1 MATRSIIGYYNEET
15 NKIHATYCHLDGYP
29 EWMVD
34 ALRDLVTDHGF
45 DAFAAN
51 IENAAKGGG
60 IRSIPKNGKEWN
72 CFNESDTD
80 WLETLP
86 AALSAHQINDLYQ
99 DSGIEHV
106 WVLSRQNKPLVNKQ
120 SAIIAHMPVGSE
132 NSWTYRDAFHMPKSA
147 AKTDQM
153 VLSFA

>member
-29 EWMVD
+29 KWMVD
-34 ALRDLVTDHGF
+34 ALRDFVTDHGF
-45 DAFAAN
+45 DAFAEA

-60 IRSIPKNGKEWN
+60 IRSIPQLGKEWD
-72 CFNESDTD
+72 CFNDSES

-99 DSGIEHV
+99 DSGMEHV
-106 WVLSRQNKPLVNKQ
+106 WVLSRLRTCPGDTQ

-132 NSWTYRDAFHMPKSA
+132 NSWTYHKVKKGAEE
-147 AKTDQM
+147 TDQM